1 MQATKLSSSQGSY
14 GRIVSCRDRLWVVM
28 PQANSDL
35 IQLRPIGG
43 SEDQICAIYQ
53 PLVLNGDDLDPINS
67 AEFPLPN
74 PETIGDRTSFQL
86 LLDAARLNLR
96 AGASPFRCLGKLSVY
111 PRPYQ
116 LVPLL
121 MALRLPTVRMLIAD
135 DVGIGKT
142 VEAGLIARELLDR
155 QEIHRTVVLC
165 PPQLCQQW
173 QKELK
178 QKFQIDAVVV
188 RSSTAAK
195 LERGLPSG
203 EHIFGYYPHII
214 VSLDYVKSDRHRAS
228 FLAYCPDFV
237 IVDEAHTC
245 SNSSADSSAAQQ
257 QRYRLIEEIARR
269 KERHL
274 ILLSATPHSGIEIG
288 FLSLISLLKPEFGK
302 INFDNFP
309 LPERVELAKYFVQ
322 RRRGDIKDWLG
333 AETPFPDRDSTEVSY
348 QLSKPY
354 QQLYSEVYDFARNL
368 VKTTDGLS
376 KAKQQGRYWSAL
388 AILRCVMSSPAAAI
402 ATLGKQ
408 IDPSATLRARNRT
421 LAGIEEIDD
430 ELMSTYIYDRTEQE
444 QCSDATPPIE
454 MQAQD
459 SERRKLRQFLKD
471 AQAIAP
477 KDDRKLQTT
486 IDWVKARLDEGL
498 NPIVW
503 CRYLATA
510 KYVSAQLT
518 QELTKKKSSQVR
530 IIAITGEQS
539 EDEREARLAELATYP
554 QRVMVAT
561 DCLSEGVNLQNHFQA
576 AVHYDLP
583 WNPNRLE
590 QREGRID
597 RYGQAAPVVKTC
609 LLYGSDNKIDLA
621 VLDVLIRKAVS
632 IRKTLGITVPLP
644 IDSSTIQTAIFKSLF
659 EQPSAQQLTLDLF
672 QAGSPVAEVHSRWD
686 RAVDFAERTLREREK
701 QSRTKFA
708 QQSIK
713 PLEIETELQAANR
726 ILGSSED
733 VERFVRT
740 ACERLGNSLKR
751 EKKHWVMAT
760 PPDCL
765 KSIVGDKPLQMTFQ
779 SSPIDGVE
787 YIGRNHPIVERLAS
801 FLLEETLT
809 DKSNPTAA
817 RCGYVITDR
826 VKVRTNLLL
835 LRLRHLI
842 GELDAGGTST
852 PPLMAEECIVAGF
865 TGSPSNPQWL
875 SPEASWEL
883 LQSAEATANA
893 NDGIKQREVRG
904 LLDRYGELS
913 PDLEVLARERAEE
926 LGDTYARIRAITK
939 GKRSIV
945 HPQMPMDLLG
955 LLILT
960 PG

>member
-1 MQATKLSSSQGSY
+1 MTTSTSLPSSAS
-14 GRIVSCRDRLWVVM
+14 IVLCRDRLWVVM
-28 PQANSDL
+28 PQANSEL

-43 SEDQICAIYQ
+43 SEDQICAVYQ
-53 PLVLNGDDLDPINS
+53 PLSLLDLDLDPITS

-74 PETIGDRTSFQL
+74 PATIGDRTSFQL

-155 QEIHRTVVLC
+155 QEIQRTVVLC

-245 SNSSADSSAAQQ
+245 SNSSVNGSSVQQ
-257 QRYRLIEEIARR
+257 QRYGLIEEIARR

-274 ILLSATPHSGIEIG
+274 VLLSATPHSGIETG

-302 INFDNFP
+302 LDLNNFA
-309 LPERVELAKYFVQ
+309 LSERADLAKYFVQ

-408 IDPSATLRARNRT
+408 IENRT

-454 MQAQD
+454 MQAQE

-471 AQAIAP
+471 AEAISP

-486 IDWVKARLDEGL
+486 IAWVKARLDEGL

-510 KYVSAQLT
+510 KYVSEQLT
-518 QELTKKKSSQVR
+518 QELTKKKFSQVR

-659 EQPSAQQLTLDLF
+659 EQPSSVQQLTLDLF

-686 RAVDFAERTLREREK
+686 KAVDREK

-713 PLEIETELQAANR
+713 PGEIDTELQAANR

-740 ACERLGNSLKR
+740 ACERLGNSLKW
-751 EKKHWVMAT
+751 EKKWWVMAT
-760 PPDCL
+760 PPECL
-765 KSIVGDKPLQMTFQ
+765 RSIVGDKPLQMTFQ
-779 SSPIDGVE
+779 SSPLDGVE

-842 GELDAGGTST
+842 GDLDAGGTST

-865 TGSPSNPQWL
+865 TGAPSNPQWL
-875 SPEASWEL
+875 LPEAALEL
-883 LQSAEATANA
+883 LQTAEPTANA
-893 NDGIKQREVRG
+893 TDGQKQREVKD
-904 LLDRYGELS
+904 LLDRYAELS

-926 LGDTYARIRAITK
+926 LGNTYARIRSITK
-939 GKRSIV
+939 GKRSTV

>member
-1 MQATKLSSSQGSY
+1 MTISTILPSSAS
-14 GRIVSCRDRLWVVM
+14 IVSCRDRYWVVM
-28 PQANSDL
+28 PQANPNL
-35 IQLRPIGG
+35 TQLRPIGG
-43 SEDQICAIYQ
+43 SEDQACAIYQ
-53 PLVLNGDDLDPINS
+53 PLGLESISP

-74 PETIGDRTSFQL
+74 PDTIGDHTSFQL

-178 QKFQIDAVVV
+178 QKFQIDAVVI

-245 SNSSADSSAAQQ
+245 SNSSADGSSQQ
-257 QRYRLIEEIARR
+257 QRYRLIEEIAQR

-274 ILLSATPHSGIEIG
+274 VLLSATPHSGIETG

-302 INFDNFP
+302 LDLNNFA
-309 LPERVELAKYFVQ
+309 LSERADLAKYFVQ

-408 IDPSATLRARNRT
+408 IENRT

-430 ELMSTYIYDRTEQE
+430 ELMSTYIYDRTEHE

-459 SERRKLRQFLKD
+459 GERRKLKQFLKD
-471 AQAIAP
+471 AEAISP

-486 IDWVKARLDEGL
+486 IAWVKARLDEGL

-510 KYVSAQLT
+510 KYVSEQLT

-561 DCLSEGVNLQNHFQA
+561 DCLSEGVNLQEHFQA

-659 EQPSAQQLTLDLF
+659 EQPSSVQQLTLDLF

-686 RAVDFAERTLREREK
+686 KAVDREK

-713 PLEIETELQAANR
+713 PGEIDTELQAANR

-740 ACERLGNSLKR
+740 ACGRLGNSLKR
-751 EKKHWVMAT
+751 EKKYWVMAT
-760 PPDCL
+760 PPQCL

-809 DKSNPTAA
+809 DNPNPTAA

-842 GELDAGGTST
+842 GDLDAGGTSM

-875 SPEASWEL
+875 SQEAALEL

-893 NDGIKQREVRG
+893 NDGIKQREVRD

-926 LGDTYARIRAITK
+926 LGDTYARIRSITK
-939 GKRSIV
+939 GKRSAV

-955 LLILT
+955 LLILN

>member
-1 MQATKLSSSQGSY
+1 
-14 GRIVSCRDRLWVVM
+14 M
-28 PQANSDL
+28 PQANL
-35 IQLRPIGG
+35 ELMQLRPIGG
-43 SEDQICAIYQ
+43 SEDQICAVYQ
-53 PLVLNGDDLDPINS
+53 QLKELDPITS

-74 PETIGDRTSFQL
+74 LETIGDRTSFQL

-203 EHIFGYYPHII
+203 KHIFEYYPHII

-228 FLAYCPDFV
+228 FMAHCPDFV

-245 SNSSADSSAAQQ
+245 SNSSADGSAQQ

-274 ILLSATPHSGIEIG
+274 VLLSATPHSGIETG

-302 INFDNFP
+302 IDLNNFA
-309 LPERVELAKYFVQ
+309 LSERAELAKYFVQ
-322 RRRGDIKDWLG
+322 RRRGDIKQWLG
-333 AETPFPDRDSTEVSY
+333 AQTPFPDRDSTEVSY

-408 IDPSATLRARNRT
+408 IENRT

-471 AQAIAP
+471 AEAISP

-486 IDWVKARLDEGL
+486 IAWVKARLDEGL

-510 KYVSAQLT
+510 KYVSEQLT

-539 EDEREARLAELATYP
+539 EDEREERLAELATYP

-632 IRKTLGITVPLP
+632 IRKTLGITVPIP
-644 IDSSTIQTAIFKSLF
+644 IDSTNIQTAIFKSLF
-659 EQPSAQQLTLDLF
+659 EQPITSAQLTLDLF
-672 QAGSPVAEVHSRWD
+672 PSDSPVAEVHSRWD
-686 RAVDFAERTLREREK
+686 KAVDREK

-713 PLEIETELQAANR
+713 PVEIETELQAANR

-740 ACERLGNSLKR
+740 ACERLGSSLKR
-751 EKKHWVMAT
+751 EKKWWVMASA
-760 PPDCL
+760 PECL
-765 KSIVGDKPLQMTFQ
+765 RSIVEKIVGDKSFQMTFQ

-809 DKSNPTAA
+809 DKPNPTAA

-842 GELDAGGTST
+842 GDLDAGGTST

-875 SPEASWEL
+875 SPEAALEL
-883 LQSAEATANA
+883 LQTAEPTANA
-893 NDGIKQREVRG
+893 SDGIKQREVKD
-904 LLDRYGELS
+904 LLDRYLELS

-926 LGDTYARIRAITK
+926 LGATYARIRSITK
-939 GKRSIV
+939 GKRSAV

-955 LLILT
+955 LLILN

>member
-1 MQATKLSSSQGSY
+1 
-14 GRIVSCRDRLWVVM
+14 
-28 PQANSDL
+28 
-35 IQLRPIGG
+35 
-43 SEDQICAIYQ
+43 
-53 PLVLNGDDLDPINS
+53 
-67 AEFPLPN
+67 
-74 PETIGDRTSFQL
+74 
-86 LLDAARLNLR
+86 
-96 AGASPFRCLGKLSVY
+96 
-111 PRPYQ
+111 
-116 LVPLL
+116 
-121 MALRLPTVRMLIAD
+121 
-135 DVGIGKT
+135 
-142 VEAGLIARELLDR
+142 
-155 QEIHRTVVLC
+155 VVLC

-203 EHIFGYYPHII
+203 KHIFEYYPHII

-228 FLAYCPDFV
+228 FLAYDHDFV

-245 SNSSADSSAAQQ
+245 SNISADGSAQQ

-274 ILLSATPHSGIEIG
+274 VLLSATPHSGIETG

-302 INFDNFP
+302 IDLNNFA
-309 LPERVELAKYFVQ
+309 LSERAELAKYFVQ
-322 RRRGDIKDWLG
+322 RRRGDIKQWLG
-333 AETPFPDRDSTEVSY
+333 AETPFPDRDSTEISY
-348 QLSKPY
+348 QLSKSY

-368 VKTTDGLS
+368 VKTTDNLS

-408 IDPSATLRARNRT
+408 IENRT

-471 AQAIAP
+471 AEAISP

-486 IDWVKARLDEGL
+486 IAWVKARLDEGL

-539 EDEREARLAELATYP
+539 EDEREERLAELATYP

-561 DCLSEGVNLQNHFQA
+561 DCLSEGINLQEHFQA

-644 IDSSTIQTAIFKSLF
+644 IYSSTIQTAIFKSLF
-659 EQPSAQQLTLDLF
+659 EQPSSVQQLTLDLF

-686 RAVDFAERTLREREK
+686 KAVDREK

-713 PLEIETELQAANR
+713 PGEIDTELQAANR

-751 EKKHWVMAT
+751 EKKYWVMAT
-760 PPDCL
+760 PPQCL
-765 KSIVGDKPLQMTFQ
+765 KSIVEKIVGDKPLQMTFQ
-779 SSPIDGVE
+779 SSPLDGVE

-809 DKSNPTAA
+809 DKQKPTAA
-817 RCGYVITDR
+817 RCGYAITDR
-826 VKVRTNLLL
+826 VQVRTNLLL

-842 GELDAGGTST
+842 GDLDAGGKST

-875 SPEASWEL
+875 SPEAALEL

-893 NDGIKQREVRG
+893 NDGIKQREVKD
-904 LLDRYGELS
+904 LLDRYAELS

-926 LGDTYARIRAITK
+926 LGNTYARIRSLAL
-939 GKRSIV
+939 GNRSSV

>member
-1 MQATKLSSSQGSY
+1 MQATKTPSSQSFY
-14 GRIVSCRDRLWVVM
+14 GGIVSCRDRLWVVM
-28 PQANSDL
+28 PQANSEL
-35 IQLRPIGG
+35 MQLRPIGG
-43 SEDQICAIYQ
+43 SEDQICAVYQ
-53 PLVLNGDDLDPINS
+53 QLKELDPITS

-74 PETIGDRTSFQL
+74 PATIGDRTSFQL

-155 QEIHRTVVLC
+155 QEIHQTVVLC

-203 EHIFGYYPHII
+203 KHIFEYYPHII

-228 FLAYCPDFV
+228 FMAHCPDFV

-245 SNSSADSSAAQQ
+245 SNSSADGSAAQQ
-257 QRYRLIEEIARR
+257 QRYRLIKEIARR

-274 ILLSATPHSGIEIG
+274 VLLSATPHSGIETG

-408 IDPSATLRARNRT
+408 IENRT
-421 LAGIEEIDD
+421 LARIEEIDD

-471 AQAIAP
+471 AEAISP

-486 IDWVKARLDEGL
+486 IAWVKARLDEGL

-510 KYVSAQLT
+510 KYVSAQLM

-539 EDEREARLAELATYP
+539 EDEREERLAELATYS

-659 EQPSAQQLTLDLF
+659 EQPSSVQQLTLDLF

-686 RAVDFAERTLREREK
+686 KAVDREK

-713 PLEIETELQAANR
+713 PGEIDAELQAANR

-751 EKKHWVMAT
+751 EKKYWVMAT
-760 PPDCL
+760 PPQCL
-765 KSIVGDKPLQMTFQ
+765 KSIVEKIVGDKPFQMTFQ
-779 SSPIDGVE
+779 SSPLDGVE

-842 GELDAGGTST
+842 GDLDAGGSST

-865 TGSPSNPQWL
+865 TGAPSNPQWL
-875 SPEASWEL
+875 SPEAALEL
-883 LQSAEATANA
+883 LQTVEATANA
-893 NDGIKQREVRG
+893 NDGIKKREVRD
-904 LLDRYGELS
+904 LLDRYAELS

-960 PG
+960 PR

>member
-1 MQATKLSSSQGSY
+1 
-14 GRIVSCRDRLWVVM
+14 M
-28 PQANSDL
+28 PQANSEL
-35 IQLRPIGG
+35 MQLRPIGG
-43 SEDQICAIYQ
+43 SEDQICAVYQ
-53 PLVLNGDDLDPINS
+53 LLKELDPITL

-203 EHIFGYYPHII
+203 KHIFEYYPHII

-228 FLAYCPDFV
+228 FMAHCPDFV

-245 SNSSADSSAAQQ
+245 SNSSADGSAAQQ
-257 QRYRLIEEIARR
+257 QRYRLIKEIARR

-274 ILLSATPHSGIEIG
+274 VLLSATPHSGIETG

-408 IDPSATLRARNRT
+408 IENRT
-421 LAGIEEIDD
+421 LARIEEIDD

-471 AQAIAP
+471 AEAISP

-486 IDWVKARLDEGL
+486 IAWVKARLDEGL

-510 KYVSAQLT
+510 KYVSAQLM

-539 EDEREARLAELATYP
+539 EDEREERLAELATYS

-659 EQPSAQQLTLDLF
+659 EQPSSVQQLTLDLF

-686 RAVDFAERTLREREK
+686 KAVDREK

-713 PLEIETELQAANR
+713 PGEIDAELQAANR

-751 EKKHWVMAT
+751 EKKYWVMAT
-760 PPDCL
+760 PPQCL
-765 KSIVGDKPLQMTFQ
+765 KSIVEKIVGDKPFQMTFQ
-779 SSPIDGVE
+779 SSPLDGVE

-842 GELDAGGTST
+842 GDLDAGGSST

-865 TGSPSNPQWL
+865 TGAPSNPQWL
-875 SPEASWEL
+875 SPEAALEL
-883 LQSAEATANA
+883 LQTVEATANA
-893 NDGIKQREVRG
+893 NDGIKKREVRD
-904 LLDRYGELS
+904 LLDRYAELS

-960 PG
+960 PR

>member
-1 MQATKLSSSQGSY
+1 
-14 GRIVSCRDRLWVVM
+14 M
-28 PQANSDL
+28 PQANSEL
-35 IQLRPIGG
+35 MQLRPIGG
-43 SEDQICAIYQ
+43 SEDQICAVYQ
-53 PLVLNGDDLDPINS
+53 LLKELDPITS

-74 PETIGDRTSFQL
+74 PATIGDRTSFQL

-203 EHIFGYYPHII
+203 KHIFEYYPHII

-228 FLAYCPDFV
+228 FLACCPDFV

-245 SNSSADSSAAQQ
+245 SNSSVNGSSVQQ
-257 QRYRLIEEIARR
+257 QRYGLIEEIARR

-274 ILLSATPHSGIEIG
+274 VLLSATPHSGIETG

-408 IDPSATLRARNRT
+408 IENRT

-454 MQAQD
+454 MQAQE

-471 AQAIAP
+471 AEAISP

-486 IDWVKARLDEGL
+486 IAWVKERLDEGL

-510 KYVSAQLT
+510 RYVSAQLT

-539 EDEREARLAELATYP
+539 EDEREERLAELATYP

-686 RAVDFAERTLREREK
+686 KAVDREK

-713 PLEIETELQAANR
+713 PGEIDTELQAANR

-751 EKKHWVMAT
+751 EKKWWVMAT
-760 PPDCL
+760 PPECL
-765 KSIVGDKPLQMTFQ
+765 RSIVGDKPLQMTFQ
-779 SSPIDGVE
+779 SSPLDGVE

-809 DKSNPTAA
+809 DKPNPTAV

-842 GELDAGGTST
+842 GDLDAGGTST

-865 TGSPSNPQWL
+865 TGAPSNPQWL
-875 SPEASWEL
+875 SPEAALEL
-883 LQSAEATANA
+883 LQSAEPTANA
-893 NDGIKQREVRG
+893 NDGIKQREVKD
-904 LLDRYGELS
+904 LLDRYAELS

-926 LGDTYARIRAITK
+926 LGDTYARIRSITK